1 MWELQTYKIISKDK
15 MTLTFAELFEIYKS
29 NVYPG
34 MVEDLASEFGVT
46 TESIE
51 TLGVG
56 YFPGEAC
63 WVFAE
68 RDAKGDIIG
77 LLRRYHNGKKF
88 TMPGSKRG
96 LIYPFNQSHEVGDKR
111 YDAGKCQ
118 WVRIADVGVTCPIC
132 AKPDWCRVSPDYE
145 HHNGPSA
152 AACSRISQ
160 GSIREIPPDSH
171 LHIIDPKRQELLMG
185 ISRSVLPDTDLP
197 IPIVEGASDVLAAMS
212 LGFTAVGR
220 PSAEGGMEILK
231 EMPLASKEVWII
243 GDNDAGAGKAGMQ
256 KAYLNI
262 KGMTGN
268 VKCILPPEGIKD
280 LRQWVQRGLTQT
292 SLFEYV
298 GDHGDDNKE
307 IDPNLFAND
316 IAFLIAERFMNEHHM
331 LNGVPILRSYRS
343 QWVQWSKDHYEDL
356 SMPAFKGGL
365 YRFLEDKQCEKT
377 NAQGVVSMTPY
388 KPTRA
393 KVNDIIDALNT
404 WCPIERDPPCWLD
417 REDHSHP
424 SDLIIFKNGML
435 DVNEYMQGN
444 IVMHNPDPRLF
455 TYNVFPYDFN
465 EDVWSNLYEDTYN
478 QIFNE
483 DAECIRTLLQW
494 LGYNLVP
501 DMTLE
506 KLMLFIGDTR
516 SGKSTILET
525 LHGILGRK
533 QYSATSFQALA
544 NTHGLY
550 SLIGKLAATLGDAR
564 TPRRGEADAALQTI
578 LQISGGD
585 PVTVNPKYIQP
596 FDIHLTCR
604 FTVAMNNLPGFSD
617 PAKAFVA
624 RSIVLNFPNSYVN
637 REDFT
642 LKARLKKE
650 AKEGKLIN
658 FALQGLKDLR
668 EQGKF
673 SMPISS
679 ELLLQQLKE
688 ITAPVTAFVGECCD
702 KIPGAYVARDQLFEA
717 WQIWCS
723 KSGHNAGNK
732 NYFGRWFNQACPGI
746 ESFRPMIDGR
756 RQYAY
761 RGITL
766 SDWVYS
772 QYLGRPKS

>member
-1 MWELQTYKIISKDK
+1 
-15 MTLTFAELFEIYKS
+15 MTLTFAEQHEVFKN
-29 NVYPG
+29 NVTIKMLGHFAEELGVTVESLETLDVGYYPG
-34 MVEDLASEFGVT
+34 EYA
-46 TESIE
+46 
-51 TLGVG
+51 
-56 YFPGEAC
+56 

-68 RDAKGDIIG
+68 RDAKGDITG
-77 LLRRYHNGKKF
+77 LLKRYHNGKKF
-88 TMPGSKRG
+88 MEPESKRG
-96 LIYPFNQSHEVGDKR
+96 LIYAYNSNHAIGDKR
-111 YDAGKCQ
+111 YDAGKFH
-118 WVRIADVGVTCPIC
+118 WIRIADVGVVCPIC
-132 AKPDWCRVSPDYE
+132 AKPDWCMVSSDNPED
-145 HHNGPSA
+145 PSA
-152 AACSRISQ
+152 VVCARIHA
-160 GSIREIPPDSH
+160 GSVRELPDCGY
-171 LHIIDPKRQELLMG
+171 LHIRKKEQQQNMG
-185 ISRSVLPDTDLP
+185 TLGVLPDTDLP
-197 IPIVEGASDVLAAMS
+197 TIIVEGASDVLAAMA
-212 LGFTAVGR
+212 LGFVAIGR
-220 PSAEGGMEILK
+220 PSAEGGMAVLK
-231 EMPLASKEVWII
+231 EMPLAGKEVWII
-243 GDNDAGAGKAGMQ
+243 GDNDAGAGKKGMQ
-256 KAYLNI
+256 KTFLNI
-262 KGMTGN
+262 KDITKN
-268 VKCILPPEGIKD
+268 IRCVLPPEGIKD
-280 LRQWVQRGLTQT
+280 LRQWVQRGLTQA

-298 GDHGDDNKE
+298 GEHGE
-307 IDPNLFAND
+307 ETETIDPNVFASD
-316 IAFLIAERFMNEHHM
+316 IAYLIAERFMDEFHM
-331 LNGVPILRSYRS
+331 LNGVPILRSYRG

-356 SMPAFKGGL
+356 SMAIFKGDL
-365 YRFLEDKQCEKT
+365 YKFLKDKEYVKIT
-377 NAQGVVSMTPY
+377 AQGANIAPY

-393 KVNDIIDALNT
+393 KVNDIIDALNA
-404 WCPIERDPPCWLD
+404 WCPIEKDPPTWLD
-417 REDHSHP
+417 RGDHPHP
-424 SDLIIFKNGML
+424 SNLIIFKNGML
-435 DVNEYMQGN
+435 DVNEYVQGN
-444 IVMHNPDPRLF
+444 IIMHNSDPRLF
-455 TYNVFPYDFN
+455 TYNIFPYDFD
-465 EDVWSNLYEDTYN
+465 EDVWSNLYEDTCN

-483 DAECIRTLLQW
+483 DTECIRTLAQW
-494 LGYNLVP
+494 FGYNLVP
-501 DMTLE
+501 DMTQE

-525 LHGILGRK
+525 LHGMLGRD

-596 FDIHLTCR
+596 FDVHLTCR

-642 LKARLKKE
+642 LKGRLKKE
-650 AKEGKLIN
+650 AREGKLIN

-673 SMPISS
+673 TMPISS
-679 ELLLQQLKE
+679 ELLLQQLEE

-702 KIPGAYVARDQLFEA
+702 KIPTAYIARDQLFEA

-732 NYFGRWFNQACPGI
+732 NYFGRWFNQACPGV
-746 ESFRPMIDGR
+746 ESFRPKIDGR

-772 QYLGRPKS
+772 AYLGKPKG

>member
-1 MWELQTYKIISKDK
+1 MDL
-15 MTLTFAELFEIYKS
+15 MFAELFEVFKN
-29 NVYPG
+29 NVTTG
-34 MVEDLASEFGVT
+34 MTEDLAEELGVT

-51 TLGVG
+51 KLGAG
-56 YFPGEAC
+56 YFCGEYC

-77 LLRRYHNGKKF
+77 LLKRYHNGKKF
-88 TMPGSKRG
+88 MEPGSKRG
-96 LIYPFNQSHEVGDKR
+96 LIYAYNSDHAIGDKK
-111 YDAGKCQ
+111 YEAGKFH
-118 WVRIADVGVTCPIC
+118 WVRIADAGVVCPIC
-132 AKPDWCRVSPDYE
+132 AKPDWCMVSSDDPE
-145 HHNGPSA
+145 NPSA
-152 AACSRISQ
+152 ALCSRIANNSV
-160 GSIREIPPDSH
+160 REIPGSGW
-171 LHIIDPKRQELLMG
+171 LHILDSKRQRNG
-185 ISRSVLPDTDLP
+185 TSQGVITNTDLP
-197 IPIVEGASDVLAAMS
+197 VVIVEGASDVLAALS
-212 LGFTAVGR
+212 LGFTAIGR
-220 PSAEGGMEILK
+220 PFAEGGMEILK
-231 EMPLASKEVWII
+231 EMPLAGKEVWII

-262 KGMTGN
+262 KGMTEN
-268 VKCILPPEGIKD
+268 IKCILPPEGIKD
-280 LRQWVQRGLTQT
+280 LRQWVQRGLTQA
-292 SLFEYV
+292 SLFEYI
-298 GDHGDDNKE
+298 GEHGDDNKE
-307 IDPNLFAND
+307 IDPNLFASD
-316 IAFLIAERFMNEHHM
+316 IAFLIAERFMTEHHM
-331 LNGVPILRSYRS
+331 LNGVPVLRSYRS
-343 QWVQWSKDHYEDL
+343 QWVQWIKDHYEDL
-356 SMPAFKGGL
+356 SMPVFKGGL
-365 YRFLEDKQCEKT
+365 YRFLENKQCEKT
-377 NAQGVVSMTPY
+377 NTQGVVSMIPY

-417 REDHSHP
+417 HEDHPHP
-424 SDLIIFKNGML
+424 SNLIIFKNGML
-435 DVNEYMQGN
+435 DVNEYVKGN
-444 IVMHNPDPRLF
+444 IVMHNSDPRLF
-455 TYNVFPYDFN
+455 TYNVFPYDFD

-624 RSIVLNFPNSYVN
+624 RSIVLNFPNSYVG

-673 SMPISS
+673 TMPISS
-679 ELLLQQLKE
+679 ELLLQQLEE

-702 KIPGAYVARDQLFEA
+702 KIPGAYISRDQLFEA

-746 ESFRPMIDGR
+746 ESFRPIINGR

-772 QYLGRPKS
+772 AYLGRPKQN

>member
-1 MWELQTYKIISKDK
+1 
-15 MTLTFAELFEIYKS
+15 MTLTFAEQHEVFKN
-29 NVYPG
+29 NVTVG
-34 MVEDLASEFGVT
+34 MIEDLAEELGVT
-46 TESIE
+46 VESLE
-51 TLGVG
+51 TLGIG
-56 YFPGEAC
+56 YYPGEYA

-88 TMPGSKRG
+88 TIEGSKRG
-96 LIYPFNQSHEVGDKR
+96 LIYAYNSDHAIGDKK
-111 YDAGKCQ
+111 YEAGKFH
-118 WVRIADVGVTCPIC
+118 WVQIHRTGEMCPIC
-132 AKPDWCRVSPDYE
+132 GRLDWCRVSSDYKDPK
-145 HHNGPSA
+145 GPSA
-152 AACSRISQ
+152 VACSRIKGDSL
-160 GSIREIPPDSH
+160 REISPDGH
-171 LHIIDPKRQELLMG
+171 LYILDSKRQSG
-185 ISRSVLPDTDLP
+185 STGSVLFKTELP
-197 IPIVEGASDVLAAMS
+197 LIIVEGASDVLAAMA
-212 LGFTAVGR
+212 LGFVAIGR
-220 PSAEGGMEILK
+220 PSAKGGMAVLK
-231 EMPLASKEVWII
+231 EMPLASKEIWII
-243 GDNDAGAGKAGMQ
+243 GDNDAGAGKAGIQ

-262 KGMTGN
+262 KGMTEN
-268 VKCILPPEGIKD
+268 IKCILPPEGIKD
-280 LRQWVQRGLTQT
+280 LRQWVQRGLTQA

-298 GDHGDDNKE
+298 GEHGDDNKE

-316 IAFLIAERFMNEHHM
+316 IAYLIAERFMTEHHM
-331 LNGVPILRSYRS
+331 LNGVPVLRSYRN
-343 QWVQWSKDHYEDL
+343 QWVQWTKDHYEDL

-365 YRFLEDKQCEKT
+365 YRFLEGKQCEKT
-377 NAQGVVSMTPY
+377 NTQGVVSMIPY

-393 KVNDIIDALNT
+393 KVSDIIDAMNT
-404 WCPIERDPPCWLD
+404 WCPIERDPPCWLN
-417 REDHSHP
+417 REDHPHP

-455 TYNVFPYDFN
+455 TYNVFPYDFD

-525 LHGILGRK
+525 LHGILGKK
-533 QYSATSFQALA
+533 QYNATSFQALA

-673 SMPISS
+673 TMPQSS
-679 ELLLQQLKE
+679 ESLLKQLKE

-702 KIPGAYVARDQLFEA
+702 KIPGAYIARDQLFEA
-717 WQIWCS
+717 WQIWCN

-732 NYFGRWFNQACPGI
+732 NYFGRWFNQACPGV
-746 ESFRPMIDGR
+746 ESFRPKINGR

-772 QYLGRPKS
+772 AYLGRPKG

>member
-1 MWELQTYKIISKDK
+1 MD
-15 MTLTFAELFEIYKS
+15 LTFAEQYEVYK
-29 NVYPG
+29 NNITTG
-34 MVEDLASEFGVT
+34 MLEHFTEELGITVESL
-46 TESIE
+46 E
-51 TLGVG
+51 TLGIG
-56 YFPGEAC
+56 YYPGEYA
-63 WVFAE
+63 WVFPE

-77 LLRRYHNGKKF
+77 LLKRYHNGKKF
-88 TMPGSKRG
+88 MESGSKRG
-96 LIYPFNQSHEVGDKR
+96 LIYAYNSDHAIGDKK
-111 YDAGKCQ
+111 YEAGKFH
-118 WVRIADVGVTCPIC
+118 WIRIADAGVVCPIC
-132 AKPDWCRVSPDYE
+132 GKPDWCMVSSDNPDD
-145 HHNGPSA
+145 PSA
-152 AACSRISQ
+152 VVCSRIHD
-160 GSIREIPPDSH
+160 GSVRELPDCGY
-171 LHIIDPKRQELLMG
+171 LHIRKKEQQQNMG
-185 ISRSVLPDTDLP
+185 TLGVLSNTDLP
-197 IPIVEGASDVLAAMS
+197 IIIVEGASDVLAAMA
-212 LGFTAVGR
+212 LGFVAIGR
-220 PSAEGGMEILK
+220 PSAGGGMEILK
-231 EMPLASKEVWII
+231 EMPLAGKEVWII

-256 KAYLNI
+256 KAYLNV
-262 KGMTGN
+262 KDMTEN
-268 VKCILPPEGIKD
+268 IKCILPPEGIKD
-280 LRQWVQRGLTQT
+280 LRQWAQRGLTQT

-298 GDHGDDNKE
+298 GEHGDDNKE

-316 IAFLIAERFMNEHHM
+316 IAYLIAERFMDEHHM
-331 LNGVPILRSYRS
+331 LNGVPVLRSYRS
-343 QWVQWSKDHYEDL
+343 QWVQWNKDHYEDL
-356 SMPAFKGGL
+356 SMPVFKGGL
-365 YRFLEDKQCEKT
+365 YKFLEGKQCEKT
-377 NAQGVVSMTPY
+377 NTQGVVNMIPY

-404 WCPIERDPPCWLD
+404 WCPVERDPPCWLD
-417 REDHSHP
+417 HEDHPHP
-424 SDLIIFKNGML
+424 SNLIIFKNGML
-435 DVNEYMQGN
+435 DVNEYVKGD
-444 IVMHNPDPRLF
+444 IVMHNSDPRLF
-455 TYNVFPYDFN
+455 TYNVFPYDFD

-483 DAECIRTLLQW
+483 NAECIRTLLQW

-533 QYSATSFQALA
+533 QYNATSFQALA

-550 SLIGKLAATLGDAR
+550 SLMGKLAATLGDAR

-596 FDIHLTCR
+596 FDVHLTCR

-673 SMPISS
+673 TMPVSS
-679 ELLLQQLKE
+679 ELLLQQLQE

-702 KIPGAYVARDQLFEA
+702 KIPNAYIARDQLYEA
-717 WQIWCS
+717 WQIWCH

-732 NYFGRWFNQACPGI
+732 NYFGRWFRQACPGI
-746 ESFRPMIDGR
+746 ESFRPEIDGR

-761 RGITL
+761 HGITL
-766 SDWVYS
+766 ADWVYS
-772 QYLGRPKS
+772 AYLGRPKQ

>member
-1 MWELQTYKIISKDK
+1 MI
-15 MTLTFAELFEIYKS
+15 LTFAEQFEVFKN
-29 NVYPG
+29 NVTTG
-34 MVEDLASEFGVT
+34 MLEHFAEELGVT
-46 TESIE
+46 VESLKA
-51 TLGVG
+51 LGVG
-56 YFPGEAC
+56 YYPGEYA

-77 LLRRYHNGKKF
+77 LLRRYHNSKKF
-88 TMPGSKRG
+88 TMEGSKRG
-96 LIYPFNQSHEVGDKR
+96 LIYAFNSDHEVGDKK
-111 YDAGKCQ
+111 YEAGKFH
-118 WVRIADVGVTCPIC
+118 WVRIANAKVSCPIC
-132 AKPDWCRVSPDYE
+132 AKPDWCLVSSDDPD
-145 HHNGPSA
+145 NPSA
-152 AACSRISQ
+152 AVCSRINQ
-160 GSIREIPPDSH
+160 GSVRELPGCGY
-171 LHIIDPKRQELLMG
+171 LHILDSKQQQG
-185 ISRSVLPDTDLP
+185 VNHSVLHQTELP
-197 IPIVEGASDVLAAMS
+197 IIIVEGASDVLAAMDM
-212 LGFTAVGR
+212 GFVTVGR
-220 PSAEGGMEILK
+220 PTAPGGMAILN
-231 EMPLASKEVWII
+231 EMPLAGKEVWII
-243 GDNDAGAGKAGMQ
+243 GERDIAYRPDGTPYYPGKEGMQ
-256 KAYLNI
+256 KTFVNVRKI
-262 KGMTGN
+262 TEE

-280 LRQWVQRGLTQT
+280 LRQWVQRGLTQA

-298 GDHGDDNKE
+298 GEHGDDNKE
-307 IDPNLFAND
+307 VDPNLFAND
-316 IAFLIAERFMNEHHM
+316 IAFLIAERFMTEYHM
-331 LNGVPILRSYRS
+331 LNNVPVLRSYRS
-343 QWVQWSKDHYEDL
+343 QWVQWNKDHYEDL

-365 YRFLEDKQCEKT
+365 YRFLEGKQCEKT
-377 NAQGVVSMTPY
+377 NAQGVVNVVPY

-404 WCPIERDPPCWLD
+404 WCPVEKDPPCWLD
-417 REDHSHP
+417 HEDHPHP

-435 DVNEYMQGN
+435 DVNEYVQGN
-444 IVMHNPDPRLF
+444 IIMHNPDPRLF
-455 TYNVFPYDFN
+455 TYNVFPYDFD

-483 DAECIRTLLQW
+483 DVECIRTLMQW
-494 LGYNLVP
+494 FGYNLVP

-533 QYSATSFQALA
+533 QYNATSFQALA

-596 FDIHLTCR
+596 FDVHLTCR

-673 SMPISS
+673 TMPITS
-679 ELLLQQLKE
+679 ELLLQQLEE

-702 KIPGAYVARDQLFEA
+702 KIPTAYIARDQLFEA
-717 WQIWCS
+717 WACWCS
-723 KSGHNAGNK
+723 KSGHKIGNK
-732 NYFGRWFNQACPGI
+732 NYFGRWLSQACPRI

-761 RGITL
+761 KGITL

-772 QYLGRPKS
+772 AYLGKPKN